1 MKIHIA
7 HACAALAVLVPVV
20 VSAQQP
26 TPSPTAPPAAT
37 APVADSQD
45 VSSVDAIL
53 AALYQVISGDSG
65 VARDWDRFRSL
76 FAPGARLIPIGPRP
90 AGGFG
95 ARVLTPEEYV
105 QLSGPFLVNNG
116 FHEREIAHR
125 SERYGQLVH
134 VFSTYEARR
143 RATDRDPFLRG
154 INSIQLYHDGRRWW
168 VMTVMWRAESPELPL
183 PSRYLLSERH

>member
-1 MKIHIA
+1 MLFA
-7 HACAALAVLVPVV
+7 TLLVSAALV
-20 VSAQQP
+20 AQQP
-26 TPSPTAPPAAT
+26 

-53 AALYQVISGDSG
+53 GALYQVISGDSG
-65 VARDWDRFRSL
+65 VARNWDRFRSL
-76 FAPGARLIPIGPRP
+76 FAPGARLIPIGPRQ

-95 ARVLTPEEYV
+95 ARVLTPEEYI

-134 VFSTYEARR
+134 VFSTYESRR
-143 RATDRDPFLRG
+143 RASDRDPFMRG
-154 INSIQLYHDGRRWW
+154 INSIQLFHDGRRWW
-168 VMTVMWRAESPELPL
+168 VMTVMWRAESPELRL
-183 PSRYLLSERH
+183 PARYLESERH